1 MLNFDYH
8 NVKIEKGKNT
18 NEVIVSGEVTN
29 HTGRSYATVAGRIVL
44 FIKNTAISNT
54 IFVVN
59 GLSTGTT
66 KPFEKMID
74 ELDYNQVGKD
84 ITNFEIYTESGF

>member
-8 NVKIEKGKNT
+8 NVKIEKDKNT
-18 NEVIVSGEVTN
+18 KEVIVRGEVTN
-29 HTGRSYATVAGRIVL
+29 HTGRNYATIAGRIVL

-54 IFVVN
+54 IFIVN
-59 GLSTGTT
+59 GLSTGAT
-66 KPFEKMID
+66 KQFEKVID

>member
-18 NEVIVSGEVTN
+18 NEVVVRGEVTN
-29 HTGRSYATVAGRIVL
+29 HTGRNYATIAGRIVL

-59 GLSTGTT
+59 GLSTGAT
-66 KPFEKMID
+66 KPFEKVID
-74 ELDYNQVGKD
+74 ELDYGQVGKD